1 MTPRPKFLAL
11 VLAFAATLSWPSTAD
26 SAEIATRPAG
36 EIWRDCPEC
45 PEMVTIPSGRFEMGS
60 SNEEAEREGVN
71 DRFALRERPI
81 HTVTIAQPFAL
92 GRYPVTKREFADF
105 VADIDFEI
113 ALGCMVISGS
123 GLKWDATKSWRDPGF
138 DQTDRD
144 PVVCIDWTTA
154 NFYVAWLKL
163 KTRAAY
169 RLPSES
175 EWEYA
180 ARAGTVTTRP
190 WDDAVAT
197 VCEFGNV
204 NDQTSVDANRFWW
217 TSHACEDGWASTAP
231 VGTYRPNAFGLFDM
245 LGNVWEWLEDC
256 WHRGYEGAPGDGSAW
271 IANSECRRRVIR
283 GASWIDGPEAVR
295 SASRLRYAPD
305 YRDSYTGFRV
315 ARAIDE

>member
-1 MTPRPKFLAL
+1 MVA
-11 VLAFAATLSWPSTAD
+11 
-26 SAEIATRPAG
+26 IPA
-36 EIWRDCPEC
+36 
-45 PEMVTIPSGRFEMGS
+45 GRFEMGS
-60 SNEEAEREGVN
+60 SDAEAEREGVN

-81 HTVTIAQPFAL
+81 HTVTIAAPFAL
-92 GRYPVTKREFADF
+92 GRYPVTKGEFADF
-105 VADIDFEI
+105 VTDTNVEPTP
-113 ALGCMVISGS
+113 GCIVVSAS
-123 GLKWDATKSWRDPGF
+123 GLKWGATKSWRDPGF

-154 NFYVAWLKL
+154 NTYVAWLKL

-190 WDDAVAT
+190 WDDAQAT

-204 NDQTSVDANRFWW
+204 NDRTSVDANRFWW
-217 TSHACEDGWASTAP
+217 TSHECEDGWASTAP

-256 WHRGYEGAPGDGSAW
+256 WHRSYEGAPGDGSAW
-271 IANSECRRRVIR
+271 LANSECRRRVIR

-295 SASRLRYAPD
+295 SAARLRYAAD

-315 ARAIDE
+315 ARPIAE